1 MRNPVPL
8 GPSITQGKKT
18 RTIRMLTDSQR
29 RRILANI
36 EKALAALSS
45 PPMTEE
51 DRREYDR
58 LIRREL
64 EREERRRGLELK

>member
-1 MRNPVPL
+1 M
-8 GPSITQGKKT
+8 I
-18 RTIRMLTDSQR
+18 TDSQR
-29 RRILANI
+29 RRTLANI
-36 EKALAALSS
+36 DQALAALSS

-64 EREERRRGLELK
+64 EREERQRRLELK

>member
-1 MRNPVPL
+1 
-8 GPSITQGKKT
+8 
-18 RTIRMLTDSQR
+18 MLTDSQR

-36 EKALAALSS
+36 DKALAALSS

-51 DRREYDR
+51 DCREYDR

-64 EREERRRGLELK
+64 EREERQRGLELK